1 MGGRG
6 EPAAV
11 AALDVGGSKV
21 LAAVALLE
29 PEGLRVLGVGRAVVA
44 GVRCGAVVDL
54 EAATAAIAAAGERA
68 RRVAG
73 RALPPLMVGS
83 AGGRL
88 LSENRTAEVRFDRPT
103 EIGRPEIDAAQA
115 EVRRVGLPAGYQL
128 VHAVTQGYLIDGYP
142 GSANP
147 VGVAAECLGV
157 EAHLV
162 ACEATVLH
170 NLWNAVHQAGLQVED
185 FAVCS
190 LASAES
196 VLTEAERQKG
206 VVVVDIGATATQV
219 AVLVEGAPLA
229 TAVLPVGSQHVT
241 ADIVSVLG
249 LDPQAAEEAK
259 RRGRLPE
266 GTQADTALS
275 EVIDARGEELLEAV
289 RDRVRG
295 AGLEAHV
302 GAGLVLTG
310 GGSRMPGLTA
320 VAMRVLEWPVRGG
333 GAVGIDGPLG
343 SPEYAACIGLL
354 QLAARRR
361 HAARR
366 VAPLAPIARWRLGR
380 WLTGGAPA

>member
-1 MGGRG
+1 MGVRG

-11 AALDVGGSKV
+11 AALDVGGGKV

-29 PEGLRVLGVGRAVVA
+29 AEGLRVLGVGRAVAA

-73 RALPPLMVGS
+73 RTLPGLMIGS

-88 LSENRTAEVRFDRPT
+88 LSENRTAEVRFEHPT
-103 EIGRPEIDAAQA
+103 EVGRAEVDAAQA
-115 EVRRVGLPAGYQL
+115 EVRRVTLPAGYQL

-185 FAVCS
+185 FAVCA
-190 LASAES
+190 LASAEA
-196 VLTEAERQKG
+196 VLTEEERQKG
-206 VVVVDIGATATQV
+206 VVMVDVGATATQL
-219 AVLVEGAPLA
+219 AVLAEGVPLV
-229 TAVLPVGSQHVT
+229 TAMLPIGGQHIT

-266 GTQADTALS
+266 GTQADTALAD
-275 EVIDARGEELLEAV
+275 VIDARSEELLEGV
-289 RDRVRG
+289 RERVRA
-295 AGLEAHV
+295 AGMDAHI

-310 GGSRMPGLTA
+310 GGSRVPGLAA
-320 VAMRVLEWPVRGG
+320 VAMRVLEWPVRCG
-333 GAVGIDGPLG
+333 GAAGMDGPLG
-343 SPEYAACIGLL
+343 APEYAACIGLL

-366 VAPLAPIARWRLGR
+366 LAPLAPIARWRLGR
-380 WLTGGAPA
+380 WLAGGAPA